1 MAKDIYHNTVKT
13 ALQKD
18 GWTITDELFKLTIGS
33 RSVYIDLGAEKL
45 IAAEKEGRKIAIE
58 IKSFLSPSPVNDL
71 ENALGQYILYRDA
84 LKRSQ
89 PDRILYLAISDEV
102 YLDFFQEE
110 IAQMVV
116 ENHQVKLII
125 FDAKKAEVVKW
136 IE

>member
-1 MAKDIYHNTVKT
+1 MAKDIYHDTVKT
-13 ALQKD
+13 ALEKD
-18 GWTITDELFKLTIGS
+18 GWTITDELLRLTIGS

-89 PDRILYLAISDEV
+89 PERILYLAISDEV

-116 ENHQVKLII
+116 EDEHLKLII
-125 FDAKKAEVVKW
+125 FDANKAEVVKW

>member
-1 MAKDIYHNTVKT
+1 MAKDIYHDTVKT
-13 ALQKD
+13 ALEKD
-18 GWTITDELFKLTIGS
+18 GWTITDELFRLTIGS

-89 PDRILYLAISDEV
+89 PERILYLAISDEV

-116 ENHQVKLII
+116 ENQHLKLII
-125 FDAKKAEVVKW
+125 FDANKAEVVKW

>member
-1 MAKDIYHNTVKT
+1 MAKDIYHNRVRT
-13 ALQKD
+13 ALEKD
-18 GWTITDELFKLTIGS
+18 GWTITDELFRLTIGS

-45 IAAEKEGRKIAIE
+45 IAAEKAGRKIAIE

-71 ENALGQYILYRDA
+71 ESALGQYILYRDA

-89 PDRILYLAISDEV
+89 SERILYLAISNEV

-116 ENHQVKLII
+116 ESQQLKLII
-125 FDAKKAEVVKW
+125 FDSNKAEVVKW
-136 IE
+136 ID

>member
-1 MAKDIYHNTVKT
+1 MAKDIYHDTVKT
-13 ALQKD
+13 ALEKD
-18 GWTITDELFKLTIGS
+18 GWTITDELFRLTIGS

-45 IAAEKEGRKIAIE
+45 IVAEKEGRKIAIE

-89 PDRILYLAISDEV
+89 PDRILYLAIPDEV

-116 ENHQVKLII
+116 EINTLNWLYLML
-125 FDAKKAEVVKW
+125 KKRRLW
-136 IE
+136 NG

>member
-1 MAKDIYHNTVKT
+1 MAKDIYHNTVKA
-13 ALQKD
+13 ALEKE
-18 GWTITDELFKLTIGS
+18 GWTITDELFRLTIGS

-45 IAAEKEGRKIAIE
+45 IIAEKEGCKIAIE

-89 PDRILYLAISDEV
+89 PERILYLAISDEV

-116 ENHQVKLII
+116 ENQHLKLII
-125 FDAKKAEVVKW
+125 FDPRKVEVVKW

>member
-1 MAKDIYHNTVKT
+1 MAKDVYHDTVKT
-13 ALQKD
+13 ALEKD
-18 GWTITDELFKLTIGS
+18 GWTITDELFRLTIGS

-45 IAAEKEGRKIAIE
+45 IVAEKAGRKIAIE

-71 ENALGQYILYRDA
+71 EGALGQYILYRDA
-84 LKRSQ
+84 LQRSQ
-89 PDRILYLAISDEV
+89 PERTLYLAIANAV

-116 ENHQVKLII
+116 EKQRLKLII
-125 FDAKKAEVVKW
+125 FDPDQMEVVKW